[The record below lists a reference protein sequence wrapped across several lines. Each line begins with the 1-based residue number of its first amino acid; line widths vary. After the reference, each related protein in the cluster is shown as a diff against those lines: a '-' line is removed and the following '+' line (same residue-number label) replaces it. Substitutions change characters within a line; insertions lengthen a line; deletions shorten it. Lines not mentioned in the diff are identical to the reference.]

1 MTAARE
7 AIALPLTFLT
17 VALLGG
23 LRISDR
29 VALLPPPLFALV
41 LSVLL
46 LALLVRCGALAPDRL
61 MHPSRSMLANLN
73 GLVVILAVFL
83 ATAQAFNAATPG
95 SGVPRVLFNVAF
107 LLLLANTMAAS
118 PDRVRALRSLLVIF
132 GSAFVV
138 KFVVL
143 SALSNPPR
151 GVVARAIQM
160 LFEGVTLGTVTQD
173 VLHPVSGYVAFFTLM
188 LYLFGLVLLPASAH
202 ASREVMAVTRAHDLN
217 AN

>member
-7 AIALPLTFLT
+7 AIALPITFLT

-46 LALLVRCGALAPDRL
+46 LALLVRCGALAPERL

-73 GLVVILAVFL
+73 GLVVVLAVFL
-83 ATAQAFNAATPG
+83 ATAQAFNAATPD
-95 SGVPRVLFNVAF
+95 SGMPRVLVNIAF

-118 PDRVRALRSLLVIF
+118 PDRVRALRSLLVVF

-143 SALSNPPR
+143 SALSQPAQ
-151 GVVARAIQM
+151 GVFTRAIQM
-160 LFEGVTLGTVTQD
+160 LFEGVTFGSLTQD
-173 VLHPVSGYVAFFTLM
+173 VPRPLNGYVAFFTLM
-188 LYLFGLVLLPASAH
+188 LYLFGLVLLPPGGHTPRSDATSL
-202 ASREVMAVTRAHDLN
+202 SRA
-217 AN
+217 

>member
-46 LALLVRCGALAPDRL
+46 LA
-61 MHPSRSMLANLN
+61 
-73 GLVVILAVFL
+73 
-83 ATAQAFNAATPG
+83 
-95 SGVPRVLFNVAF
+95 
-107 LLLLANTMAAS
+107 NTMAAA
-118 PDRVRALRSLLVIF
+118 PDRVRALRSVLVIF
-132 GSAFVV
+132 GSAFVA

-143 SALSNPPR
+143 SALSTPAQ
-151 GVVARAIQM
+151 GGFTRAMQM

-188 LYLFGLVLLPASAH
+188 LYLIGLVLLPARGERQRSGPTSAMN
-202 ASREVMAVTRAHDLN
+202 SRS
-217 AN
+217 

>member
-7 AIALPLTFLT
+7 AIALPITFLT

-46 LALLVRCGALAPDRL
+46 LALLVRCGALAPERL

-73 GLVVILAVFL
+73 GLVVVLAVFL
-83 ATAQAFNAATPG
+83 GTAQAFNAATPD
-95 SGVPRVLFNVAF
+95 SGIPRVLFNIAF

-118 PDRVRALRSLLVIF
+118 PDSVRALRSLLVVF

-143 SALSNPPR
+143 SALSQPAQ
-151 GVVARAIQM
+151 GVFTRAIQM
-160 LFEGVTLGTVTQD
+160 LFEGVTFGSLTQD
-173 VLHPVSGYVAFFTLM
+173 VPRPLNGYVAFFTLM
-188 LYLFGLVLLPASAH
+188 LYLFGLVLLSPGGHTPPSDATSL
-202 ASREVMAVTRAHDLN
+202 SRA
-217 AN
+217 

>member
-29 VALLPPPLFALV
+29 VALLPPPLFALA

-61 MHPSRSMLANLN
+61 VHPSRSMLANLN
-73 GLVVILAVFL
+73 GLVIVLAVFL
-83 ATAQAFNAATPG
+83 ATAQAFNAATPDP
-95 SGVPRVLFNVAF
+95 GVPRVLFNVAF
-107 LLLLANTMAAS
+107 LLLLANTMAAA
-118 PDRVRALRSLLVIF
+118 PDRVRALRSVLVIF
-132 GSAFVV
+132 GSAFVA

-143 SALSNPPR
+143 SALSTPAQ
-151 GVVARAIQM
+151 GGFTRAMQM

-188 LYLFGLVLLPASAH
+188 LYLIGLVLLPARGERQRSGPTSAMN
-202 ASREVMAVTRAHDLN
+202 SRS
-217 AN
+217 

>member
-1 MTAARE
+1 MTATRE

-17 VALLGG
+17 VTLLGG

-73 GLVVILAVFL
+73 GLVVVLAVFL
-83 ATAQAFNAATPG
+83 ATAQAFNAATPD

-132 GSAFVV
+132 GSAFVL

-143 SALSNPPR
+143 SALSNPAQ
-151 GVVARAIQM
+151 GVFTRVIQV

-188 LYLFGLVLLPASAH
+188 LYLFGLVLLGGH
-202 ASREVMAVTRAHDLN
+202 SRARPERELRSGN
-217 AN
+217 SQR

>member
-1 MTAARE
+1 MTAVRE

-23 LRISDR
+23 LHISDR

-61 MHPSRSMLANLN
+61 MHPSRSMRANLN
-73 GLVVILAVFL
+73 GLVVVLAVFL
-83 ATAQAFNAATPG
+83 ATAQAFHAATPDTG
-95 SGVPRVLFNVAF
+95 APRVLFNVAF

-118 PDRVRALRSLLVIF
+118 PDRVRVLRSLLVVF

-138 KFVVL
+138 KFIVL
-143 SALSNPPR
+143 PALSNPAQ
-151 GVVARAIQM
+151 GAFTRAIQM
-160 LFEGVTLGTVTQD
+160 LFEGGTLGTVTQD
-173 VLHPVSGYVAFFTLM
+173 ALRPVSGYMAFFTLM
-188 LYLFGLVLLPASAH
+188 LYLFGLVLLPA
-202 ASREVMAVTRAHDLN
+202 
-217 AN
+217 